1 MTPAEKFLVTVQV
14 ISSFIIALTLIVYF
28 LQLRTMRQ
36 QLNFSHE
43 ATTAQSIL
51 ALINFLQDDKVRA
64 ARATVIK
71 SLSRKKME
79 DWSEEEKNAASRVCS
94 TYDIA
99 AVLIKMG
106 LVPSKPFVENWGPSI
121 KKCYKILE
129 PFISEMQKPQNAG
142 PDYWNDFGDL
152 YKYTK

>member
-36 QLNFSHE
+36 QLNSSHE

-51 ALINFLQDDKVRA
+51 ALMNFLQDDKVRA

-79 DWSEEEKNAASRVCS
+79 DWSEEEKNAASKVCS

-99 AVLIKMG
+99 AILIKMG

-121 KKCYKILE
+121 KKCYKVLE
-129 PFISEMQKPQNAG
+129 PFISEMQKPENAG

-152 YKYTK
+152 YKHTK